1 MGIDFYLVIKITK
14 KWSRFGIWVLVSF
27 YDQDSDQDYLKVVK
41 IWDFG
46 IYFFFTFKIARKQD
60 WGFGY

>member
-1 MGIDFYLVIKITK
+1 MGIDFYLVIKITR

-27 YDQDSDQDYLKVVK
+27 YDQDSNQDYMKVVK

-46 IYFFFTFKIARKQD
+46 IYFFFTFKITRK
-60 WGFGY
+60 